1 MHRSIDHEVLSSLYA
16 SRKRYTATGD
26 EDVRPSL
33 VSAVLQSQYP
43 DSRRHRHSAHLSTNA
58 LRTNKSWNFL
68 ESSKQLHSPLDEA
81 SVVAKLTLAWLN
93 PLFKQGATEPLD
105 ADDVPSLRA
114 KDSIA
119 LLHKRFQARWIP
131 EQQSNAPRLF
141 RALLWT
147 LAPELARAFGCHALY
162 LVINLVIPTMIKG
175 IVSYLSSGV
184 NPVTNA
190 PEQPLEAGLVYAFGL
205 AVLSF
210 LGVTVLGFAWSVN
223 IELSNCAR
231 SIAMDQVYLKAV
243 SAPTAATTTYTSG
256 DVITLAN
263 IDSERLFHG
272 LTCICYV
279 LLSPLALLA
288 IFVLIGFEMGPI
300 VAVTGACTMLGF
312 LLSAFGL
319 SYALSAARERLVDA
333 TARRLSRTQEL
344 LQSIRTIKLGA
355 YESILLDTVF
365 QLRAIEL
372 RCIGWFQLLCNVN
385 IDVFVLAPVFTT
397 VAMFAVADTADVSAG
412 AAFSVVSLMVV
423 ARFPC
428 NIFSS
433 AVRYASE
440 AIVSCDRIQTYLL
453 APAPSRSSAVN
464 SKNDWIALTQAS
476 FAWCPPTDATP
487 QPSASG
493 PTTPGLAAP
502 LPIASPHATS
512 QPLLQNITFCLPRTE
527 MESFTVVVGP
537 VGSGKSSFLR
547 ALLGDMWPRPA
558 ITANMAYASQEP
570 WLFDDTVRNN
580 VLLHRPYVPSLYRR
594 VLSVTGLTLDTAA
607 MASGDLTMVG
617 ERGAALSGGQ
627 RARINL
633 ARALYQVDSADIFL
647 LDDPLSALD
656 LHVASHVFQEVK
668 KFLRGKQVLMV
679 MNAHHHLLVHAT
691 RVITLTVGTI
701 VGDESPARRTT
712 LCKQE
717 DADSPHDD
725 GDDGGDDDGFVVLP
739 AMDTIASSVVE
750 LSHHDTPAVLDTT
763 TSSSASDDEAPP
775 IGTTYLA
782 YLGAS
787 GAAPWLVLLT
797 LVALYT
803 VYQVAYYITDWYLD
817 TAVAAGKGSMG
828 MYAGLALA
836 TVVASCLKD
845 MFVILVSLRC
855 SASVHAK
862 ALTRVVGASV
872 PAFFDTT
879 ALGDILNRFSTD
891 LAAMDTDL
899 PYFTYQFA
907 TDAFHTACIV
917 LVVCYYTPLLI
928 ALFLPLG
935 YLFVSYQMYNLL
947 SATAL
952 KGLDLASRAPLVT
965 NLSETLDGR
974 ATIQAAHVEKAFV
987 EKHRVLVDA
996 NAACYGIYWLAG
1008 TWLEIRLGWLSA
1020 LVVSAVAI
1028 VIVCLRASM
1037 DAHIAG
1043 LVLVYVMSLSA
1054 NVQEVLRVMGYVQ
1067 TYTTSVARLFAYHSL
1082 PAEVDL
1088 VAAAA
1093 APWPSHGRIC
1103 FDQYSMRY
1111 QPHLPLVLSNISL
1124 VIQGGEKVGI
1134 CGRTGSGKSSLL
1146 SALMRLVPGDAGS
1159 ITIDGVDVTTVP
1171 LTTLRSRITVIPQ
1184 SPVLFA
1190 GSLRTNLDPTGEA
1203 TNEALT
1209 AVLGQ
1214 IHLGHLG
1221 LDFVIENGGN
1231 NVSVGQRQLVCF
1243 GRALLRQSRIVI
1255 LDEATA
1261 FVDAE
1266 MEGILQEML
1275 AKCFRHTTMLTIA
1288 HRLQTII
1295 DSSDK
1300 VLVLDAGAV
1309 LEFDAPT
1316 TLLRDATSAFYQLVQ
1331 ATS

>member
-1 MHRSIDHEVLSSLYA
+1 MHRSIDHEALSSLYA

-33 VSAVLQSQYP
+33 VSAILQSQYP

-68 ESSKQLHSPLDEA
+68 ESSKQLQSPLDEA
-81 SVVAKLTLAWLN
+81 SVIAKLTLAWLN

-114 KDSIA
+114 KDSVL

-147 LAPELARAFGCHALY
+147 LAPELARAFGCHGLY

-184 NPVTNA
+184 NPVTKA
-190 PEQPLEAGLVYAFGL
+190 PDQPLEAGLVFAFGL
-205 AVLSF
+205 ALLSF

-231 SIAMDQVYLKAV
+231 SIVMDQVYLKAV
-243 SAPTAATTTYTSG
+243 SAPTVATTTYTSG
-256 DVITLAN
+256 DVMTLAN

-300 VAVTGACTMLGF
+300 VAITGACTMAGF

-319 SYALSAARERLVDA
+319 SYALSAARDRLVDA
-333 TARRLSRTQEL
+333 TSRRLSRTQEL

-355 YESILLDTVF
+355 YESTLLDAVF

-372 RCIGWFQLLCNVN
+372 RCLGWFQLLCNVN

-397 VAMFAVADTADVSAG
+397 VAMFAVADTAEVSAG
-412 AAFSVVSLMVV
+412 AAFAVVSLMVV

-428 NIFSS
+428 NIFRRPCGMPPKPSRPS
-433 AVRYASE
+433 AV
-440 AIVSCDRIQTYLL
+440 D
-453 APAPSRSSAVN
+453 
-464 SKNDWIALTQAS
+464 SKADWIALTQAS
-476 FAWCPPTDATP
+476 FAWCPPTTDATP
-487 QPSASG
+487 QPSASE

-502 LPIASPHATS
+502 LPIPSPQETSHAI
-512 QPLLQNITFCLPRTE
+512 LKNITFRLRRTE
-527 MESFTVVVGP
+527 VGSFTVVVGP

-547 ALLGDMWPRPA
+547 AMLGDMWPRPA
-558 ITANMAYASQEP
+558 IAGNMAYASQEP
-570 WLFDDTVRNN
+570 WLIDDTVRNN

-594 VLSVTGLTLDTAA
+594 VLGVTGLILDTAA

-627 RARINL
+627 RSRINL

-656 LHVASHVFQEVK
+656 LHVASHVFHEVK
-668 KFLRGKQVLMV
+668 RFLRGKQVLMA

-691 RVITLTVGTI
+691 RVITLTAGTI
-701 VGDESPARRTT
+701 VGDESSTSRTT
-712 LCKQE
+712 LYKQGG
-717 DADSPHDD
+717 ADSPDVDDD
-725 GDDGGDDDGFVVLP
+725 GEDNDGFVVLP

-750 LSHHDTPAVLDTT
+750 LPNHDTPAVLDTT
-763 TSSSASDDEAPP
+763 ASVAALDDDMAPP
-775 IGTTYLA
+775 IGKTYLA

-797 LVALYT
+797 LIALYT
-803 VYQVAYYITDWYLD
+803 VYQVAYYITDYYLD
-817 TAVAAGKGSMG
+817 TAVAAGKGSMET
-828 MYAGLALA
+828 YAGLALA

-907 TDAFHTACIV
+907 TDAFHTTCIV

-987 EKHRVLVDA
+987 EKHRVLIDA

-1028 VIVCLRASM
+1028 AIVCLRASM

-1088 VAAAA
+1088 VATAS

-1124 VIQGGEKVGI
+1124 VISAGEKVGI

-1146 SALMRLVPGDAGS
+1146 SALMRLVPGDAGC

-1203 TNEALT
+1203 TTEALT
-1209 AVLGQ
+1209 LVLNQ
-1214 IHLGHLG
+1214 IHLAHLG
-1221 LDFVIENGGN
+1221 LDFVVENGGN

-1266 MEGILQEML
+1266 MERVLQEML

-1316 TLLRDATSAFYQLVQ
+1316 TLLRDTSSAFYQLVQ